1 MNLTPKN
8 EGLKVADAYAGMSA
22 TGDDF
27 YGSLPDDDGEL
38 RYGTL
43 PFEITGRS
51 LLVLVDWNCG
61 NKGLGPQYR
70 FEDNLLGI

>member
-22 TGDDF
+22 AGDDF

-51 LLVLVDWNCG
+51 LLVLVD
-61 NKGLGPQYR
+61 
-70 FEDNLLGI
+70 